1 MLKYK
6 YVSHEKIHGSNFI
19 KQHAETAMVCKISKM
34 PAAVLKDKFIVLFVI
49 IFGTLSFH
57 IAQLCGDLYCK
68 KTFEGRNCT
77 LLFDINCIA

>member
-57 IAQLCGDLYCK
+57 IAQLCGEL
-68 KTFEGRNCT
+68 
-77 LLFDINCIA
+77 